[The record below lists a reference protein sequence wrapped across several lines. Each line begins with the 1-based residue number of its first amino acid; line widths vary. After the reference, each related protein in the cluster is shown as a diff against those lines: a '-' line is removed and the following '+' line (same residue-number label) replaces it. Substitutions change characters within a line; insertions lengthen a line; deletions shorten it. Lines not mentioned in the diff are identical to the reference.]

1 LNRVV
6 KSIVQRLTLRRAGAG
21 HWLFAVLLLV
31 SCAWLAVAATTRAPG
46 GDKIEQPNA
55 PAKGQQDG
63 AAYRPTP
70 KQWSSLGISPVAEV
84 VFRTEHMTEGKIA
97 VDEDRA
103 TLVFSPYSGRVI
115 KLLAKP
121 GDAVK
126 VGQPLFVVE
135 APDMVQAQNDFINSI
150 SGLNKARSALDL
162 ARIVEQQN
170 KTLFEGKAGSLRDL
184 QQSQASTRA
193 AENDVRAAQTTLEV
207 SRNRLRI
214 LGMTDDEI
222 TKFSDTGAVSPHMT
236 IYSPL
241 PGTVIQRKVGPGQY
255 INTSS
260 QNSSASD
267 PTFVIGDLS
276 TVWLVAYVR
285 ESEAPNVHVGQAI
298 SFKVLAYPNRTFSA
312 NISYVA
318 TSLDTGTRRLLVRAT
333 IDNSQNLL
341 RPEMFAN
348 VKIVTAEGDSSLG
361 VPREAIV
368 YDGKSAHVWI
378 ARGDQSVERREIKT
392 GQSNGQMVEVLDGL
406 RHGESVISKGTL
418 FVDRAAAGS

>member
-6 KSIVQRLTLRRAGAG
+6 KNIVQQLTLRRAGAG
-21 HWLFAVLLLV
+21 HWVFAGFLLL
-31 SCAWLAVAATTRAPG
+31 SCAWLAVASTTRAPG
-46 GDKIEQPNA
+46 GDQGEPRETTA
-55 PAKGQQDG
+55 PAGQNG
-63 AAYRPTP
+63 AIYRPTP
-70 KQWSSLGISPVAEV
+70 KQWASLGTSPVAEV

-126 VGQPLFVVE
+126 AGQPLFVVE

-170 KTLFEGKAGSLRDL
+170 KTLFEGRAGSLRDL
-184 QQSQASTRA
+184 QQSQAITRA
-193 AENDVRAAQTTLEV
+193 AENDVRAAQTTVEV
-207 SRNRLRI
+207 SKNRLRI
-214 LGMTDDEI
+214 LGMTDEEI
-222 TKFSDTGAVSPHMT
+222 ARFGDTGAVSPHMT

-241 PGTVIQRKVGPGQY
+241 AGTVIQRKVGPGQY

-260 QNSSASD
+260 QNTSASD
-267 PTFVIGDLS
+267 PTFIIGDLS

-285 ESEAPNVHVGQAI
+285 ESEAPNVGIGQAI
-298 SFKVLAYPNRTFSA
+298 QFRVLAYPSRTFAA

-318 TSLDTGTRRLLVRAT
+318 TSLDTGTRRLLVRAI

-348 VKIVTAEGDSSLG
+348 VTIVTTEGDSSLG

-368 YDGKSAHVWI
+368 YDGTSAHVWI
-378 ARGDQSVERREIKT
+378 ARSDQSVERREIKT
-392 GQSNGQMVEVLDGL
+392 GLSNGQMVEILNGL
-406 RHGESVISKGTL
+406 RPGESVISKGTL

>member
-1 LNRVV
+1 MDRVI
-6 KSIVQRLTLRRAGAG
+6 KSIVRQLTLRRAGAS
-21 HWLFAVLLLV
+21 HWLFAGFLLL

-46 GDKIEQPNA
+46 GDRIEPQESPV
-55 PAKGQQDG
+55 KGQQDRT
-63 AAYRPTP
+63 AYRPTP
-70 KQWSSLGISPVAEV
+70 KQWASLGISPVAEV

-126 VGQPLFVVE
+126 AGQPLFVVE

-150 SGLNKARSALDL
+150 SALNKARSALDL

-170 KTLFEGKAGSLRDL
+170 RTLFEGRAGSLRDL

-193 AENDVRAAQTTLEV
+193 AENDVRSTQTSVEV

-214 LGMTDDEI
+214 LGMTDEEI
-222 TKFSDTGAVSPHMT
+222 TKFTDTGAVSPHMT

-241 PGTVIQRKVGPGQY
+241 AGTVIQRKVGPGQY

-260 QNSSASD
+260 QNTSASD
-267 PTFVIGDLS
+267 PTFIIGDLS

-285 ESEAPNVHVGQAI
+285 ESEAPNVHVGQAVQ
-298 SFKVLAYPNRTFSA
+298 FKVLAYPQQTFSA

-333 IDNSQNLL
+333 IDNSRSLL

-348 VKIVTAEGDSSLG
+348 VTIVTTEGDSSLG
-361 VPREAIV
+361 IPREAIV
-368 YDGKSAHVWI
+368 YDGKSSHVWI
-378 ARGDQSVERREIKT
+378 ARSDQSVERREIKT
-392 GQSNGQMVEVLDGL
+392 GLSNGQMVEVLDGL